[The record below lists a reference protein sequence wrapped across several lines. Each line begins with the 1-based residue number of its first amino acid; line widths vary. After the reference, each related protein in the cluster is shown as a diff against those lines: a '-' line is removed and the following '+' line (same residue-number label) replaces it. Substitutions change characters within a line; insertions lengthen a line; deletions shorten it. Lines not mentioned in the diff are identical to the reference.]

1 MMVRYHDTGYKELFS
16 HPEFVTAMLDGF
28 VPHEISRLLD
38 HSTLK
43 SHPGHYITPLLEER
57 IEDAV
62 WSLPFRPDT
71 TIDNDRPQRL
81 YLYILLGLV
90 FNVENALAAN
100 ALQQVT
106 QQMVDAASNHPDKAR
121 IDRVL
126 VRWFKR
132 FYTRTKLPLIWMPS
146 INFRR
151 CRPCWPVV

>member
-43 SHPGHYITPLLEER
+43 SHPGHYITPLFEER

-81 YLYILLGLV
+81 YLYILLEFQSTVDHRMALRMLHYSASFYHQLLKEKHVVASKGALPAV
-90 FNVENALAAN
+90 F
-100 ALQQVT
+100 
-106 QQMVDAASNHPDKAR
+106 
-121 IDRVL
+121 
-126 VRWFKR
+126 
-132 FYTRTKLPLIWMPS
+132 
-146 INFRR
+146 
-151 CRPCWPVV
+151 PVVL